1 MYGVGIILN
10 RHGLLRRGWRI
21 ALSLV
26 MVSLSFGFGLAQD
39 STGREIVKPA
49 KKPVEKPAEK
59 TVKKPAQPPAKPAT
73 QVRSTPKKNTPAT
86 KLTIVAPPGALVEID
101 GGVKGFT
108 GIDGNLV
115 LLGIVSGERKL
126 SVSAEGYELWNG
138 SFSMGSSSTR
148 FEVPMKRKPE
158 PGKIALTINE
168 PGAVV
173 TVDGVETIRPTPGQ
187 PYLLTGLA
195 TGNHQLRAVKPKFR
209 EWRGNVSVE
218 PGKTASVKIELKPL
232 IDPEMMLIE
241 EGVFE
246 QGNNNGD
253 KDQRPKHQVFVSAFE
268 VSKTEVTNRLYKKFV
283 DSAGHPPPQGTGYGW
298 RANVYPVGHDE
309 FPVVFVSWDDA
320 VAFCKWL
327 SEETGNT
334 YRLPT
339 EAEWEKAVSTERTS
353 DSFTSIGSVWEWCSD
368 WYDADY
374 YKQRDR
380 VNPQGPLTGK
390 KVKMMGFEGPTKSLR
405 GGGFGRG
412 QVLFRARERNHY
424 FPNKGRF
431 DIGFRVVRE
440 VAREAAK

>member
-1 MYGVGIILN
+1 MCGVGNIFN
-10 RHGLLRRGWRI
+10 RHVLLRRVWRFVLPLI
-21 ALSLV
+21 AASLLLNF
-26 MVSLSFGFGLAQD
+26 SLAQD
-39 STGREIVKPA
+39 STGREIAKPA
-49 KKPVEKPAEK
+49 KKPAEK
-59 TVKKPAQPPAKPAT
+59 KDKKTTRQPAKSQPQA
-73 QVRSTPKKNTPAT
+73 SSIPKKNLPVI
-86 KLTIVAPPGALVEID
+86 KLTISAPPGALVEID
-101 GGVKGFT
+101 GTVKGFT

-115 LLGIVSGERKL
+115 LLGVVSGERKL
-126 SVSAEGYELWNG
+126 NVSAEGYELWDG
-138 SFSMGSSSTR
+138 TFSMGKTSTR
-148 FEVPMKRKPE
+148 FEVPMRKKPE

-173 TVDGVETIRPTPGQ
+173 IVDDHENIKPVPGQ
-187 PYLLTGLA
+187 PYLLTGLS
-195 TGNHQLRAVKPKFR
+195 TGTHRLRAVKPKFR
-209 EWRGNVSVE
+209 EWRGTVSVE
-218 PGKTASVKIELKPL
+218 PGKTASVKIEMKLL

-253 KDQRPKHQVFVSAFE
+253 RDQRPKHQVFVSAFE
-268 VSKTEVTNRLYKKFV
+268 IAKSEVTNRLYKRFV
-283 DSAGHPPPQGTGYGW
+283 DATGHPPPQGTGYGW
-298 RANVYPVGHDE
+298 HANVYPSGHDD

-327 SEETGNT
+327 SEETGNN

-353 DSFTSIGSVWEWCSD
+353 DSFSSIGSVWEWCSD

-380 VNPQGPLTGK
+380 VNPQGPLVVK

-412 QVLFRARERNHY
+412 QVLFRSRERNHY
-424 FPNKGRF
+424 FPNKSRF
-431 DIGFRVVRE
+431 DIGFRVVRQGT
-440 VAREAAK
+440 REPAK